1 MVRLWTGRIVGAWI
15 VVFLAWDGAM
25 KLLKLNMAVE
35 GTVRVGYPA
44 RFVAIIGLVELLCV
58 VTYALPRT
66 SIVGAVLLTGY
77 LGGAAATQVRLED
90 PWFLLPIVIG
100 ILAWGALWLRDPG
113 LGRLVFAPS
122 AARRELLR
130 PVSAFAKGS
139 SGPPKL

>member
-15 VVFLAWDGAM
+15 VVFLLWDGAM

-44 RFVAIIGLVELLCV
+44 RLVAVIGLVELLCV

-77 LGGAAATQVRLED
+77 LGGATATKVRLED
-90 PWFLLPIVIG
+90 LWFLMPIVIG
-100 ILAWGALWLRDPG
+100 VLAWAALWLRDPD
-113 LGRLVFAPS
+113 LGRFLFRSNSVRVPPS
-122 AARRELLR
+122 PRLRRTAE
-130 PVSAFAKGS
+130 V
-139 SGPPKL
+139 

>member
-15 VVFLAWDGAM
+15 VVFLVWDGAM

-44 RFVAIIGLVELLCV
+44 RLVAVIGLVELLCV

-77 LGGAAATQVRLED
+77 LGGATATKVRLED
-90 PWFLLPIVIG
+90 PWFLMPVVIG
-100 ILAWGALWLRDPG
+100 VLAWAALWLRDPD
-113 LGRLVFAPS
+113 LGCF
-122 AARRELLR
+122 LLR
-130 PVSAFAKGS
+130 SNSVRV
-139 SGPPKL
+139 PPPPRLRRTAEA